1 MMAGEQVIL
10 AEATIVHDHH
20 SKDLLQAINR
30 KPKFNE
36 DKYTPKPQQT
46 KYE

>member
-1 MMAGEQVIL
+1 MLAGEQVIL

-20 SKDLLQAINR
+20 SKDLLQAVNR
-30 KPKFNE
+30 MPE
-36 DKYTPKPQQT
+36 YRTPKPQQT